1 MNYISDLTVDSIT
14 FTPST
19 THAGIVDIDAP
30 EGLRPLQVFFWEIS
44 WNYLVFFASCVA
56 DGIGCG
62 FEVSNTQYDD
72 DLEPDEEQFEGV
84 RVNSSMDNES
94 IVVSRL
100 AFEKLALRFL
110 DLCISIANE
119 QDKPLQYE
127 PAWSKL
133 LDCRDR
139 LKARQ
144 K

>member
-30 EGLRPLQVFFWEIS
+30 EGLRPLQAFFWAIS
-44 WNYLVFFASCVA
+44 WNNLVFFANCVA

-62 FEVSNTQYDD
+62 FEVANTQYDD

-84 RVNSSMDNES
+84 CVNSQMDDES
-94 IVVSRL
+94 IVLSRH
-100 AFEKLALRFL
+100 AFEELALRFL
-110 DLCISIANE
+110 DLCISIAQE
-119 QDKPLQYE
+119 QDQPIQHQ

-133 LDCRDR
+133 LEYRDR

-144 K
+144 Q